1 MPRRKRCSTPR
12 AALHLTA
19 RGIDGAPI
27 FVDDFDRVSF
37 IALLGR
43 VTERAG
49 WTIVA
54 WCLMDTHYHLLV
66 IAPEEPKV
74 PWAMQL
80 LNGTH
85 AREFNERHQRRGHV
99 FGARYCEKV
108 NADEPHLLAASDY
121 VLDNP
126 VRGGLVREHDQWPWS
141 GDGRLE
147 PREDRIVR
155 VPRQNRDVLVRPR
168 G

>member
-1 MPRRKRCSTPR
+1 MPRRKRCSNSQ
-12 AALHLTA
+12 AVLHLTA
-19 RGIDGAPI
+19 RGVNGERI
-27 FVDDFDRVSF
+27 FLDDFDRFSF
-37 IALLGR
+37 MALLGR

-49 WTIVA
+49 WTILA

-66 IAPEEPKV
+66 IAPEEPRV

-80 LNGTH
+80 LNGLH
-85 AREFNERHQRRGHV
+85 AREFNRRHERRGHL
-99 FGARYCEKV
+99 FGERYYEKV
-108 NADEPHLLAASDY
+108 IVDERHLSAANDY

-126 VRGGLVREHDQWPWS
+126 VRAGLVREHDHWPWS

-155 VPRQNRDVLVRPR
+155 VSRQSREVLVRSR